1 MSLNNWNSNN
11 LKLVR
16 SYLIFYLWFYILLL
30 NIWVYACVYRFL
42 SIHINNNSSENTSN
56 HRWYVDDDSLIDM
69 KFLYSLITN
78 ER

>member
-30 NIWVYACVYRFL
+30 NIWIYTCVYRFL
-42 SIHINNNSSENTSN
+42 SIHINNNSSENTFN

-78 ER
+78 

>member
-42 SIHINNNSSENTSN
+42 SIHINNNSSENN
-56 HRWYVDDDSLIDM
+56 PIIDDTLMMIAW
-69 KFLYSLITN
+69 
-78 ER
+78 